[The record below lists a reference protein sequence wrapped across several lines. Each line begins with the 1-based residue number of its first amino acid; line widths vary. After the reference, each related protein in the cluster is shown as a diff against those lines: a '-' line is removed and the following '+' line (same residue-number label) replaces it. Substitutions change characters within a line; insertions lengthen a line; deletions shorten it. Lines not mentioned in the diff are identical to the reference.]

1 MLPAALS
8 SVTCQALDA
17 YNPPKA
23 CAVGKHSGDG
33 GHNGGGKRGGH
44 RKLA

>member
-1 MLPAALS
+1 MPPRRTS
-8 SVTCQALDA
+8 QALDA

-23 CAVGKHSGDG
+23 CAVGKKAG
-33 GHNGGGKRGGH
+33 GGGGGGGGGKRGGGGH